1 MSVHTKNFDFA
12 AELEKTVVH
21 SLTTSFGLDFL
32 LFKDKQGGDV
42 DTIHNVRK
50 GIYATDNERLNY
62 DNREAYDSHAY
73 HSHKNYINKG
83 RIDKSLQ
90 QQGELHD
97 SYRNQTMAINEN
109 RQLDHTISASE
120 IHHDAGRV
128 LAGLSGTEL
137 ANQDSNLNSTHWY
150 VNNLKRDHSTEKFLN
165 EIAPSKLN
173 TLKQQ
178 IEKDKALLK
187 QLPENTPQQRDK
199 KRQIEAKLKA
209 DTDKA
214 EALNSVLENKSSMLA
229 ADKKARDSYNQ
240 QINYTYYTSSKFLKN
255 TAVNAGLS
263 GLKLGTRQAIGLV
276 LAEVWFE
283 LKESFPKILAN
294 NRSNFEIGTFIRDIK
309 ETVLN
314 IFERVKVRFKEILS
328 VFKEAGLSG
337 VLSSISSTLLNIFT
351 TTTKTAGKLIKEM
364 WVSLVSAAKLIFFNP
379 DKLSLGELTKNV
391 LKILAGGLSVVI
403 GSIINVELNAILTI
417 PFGSE
422 ISAFLSA
429 LVSGI
434 LMLGMSYFLEYSELM
449 QKVWNA
455 LDNFFKNKYDLA
467 LEEFKRLNK
476 KLDEFLLE
484 LAQIEFSLNV
494 IELQRFNDSLE
505 NTKDEYQR
513 SKLIATELKQ
523 RNIET
528 PFEFGNTDSMADWLN
543 SLR

>member
-1 MSVHTKNFDFA
+1 MSMHIKEFSFVT
-12 AELEKTVVH
+12 ELEKTVVH

-32 LFKDKQGGDV
+32 LFKDKKGGDV
-42 DTIHNVRK
+42 DTVHNARK
-50 GIYATDNERLNY
+50 GIYATDKERFNY
-62 DNREAYDSHAY
+62 DNRDAYDSHAY

-83 RIDKSLQ
+83 RADKYLQ
-90 QQGELHD
+90 QQGSLHD
-97 SYRNQTMAINEN
+97 SYRNQTMGRNEN

-150 VNNLKRDHSTEKFLN
+150 VNNLKRDHSVEKFVN
-165 EIAPSKLN
+165 EIAPQKLN
-173 TLKQQ
+173 TLNQQ
-178 IEKDKALLK
+178 IEKDKVLLK
-187 QLPENTPQQRDK
+187 QLPEGTPQQRDR
-199 KRQIEAKLKA
+199 KRQMEAKLVA
-209 DTDKA
+209 DKDKA
-214 EALNSVLENKSSMLA
+214 EALKKVLENKHSMLD
-229 ADKKARDSYNQ
+229 ADRKARESYNY

-255 TAVNAGLS
+255 TAFNAGLS

-283 LKESFPKILAN
+283 LKETFPRVLSNHRAGFEFGSFIG
-294 NRSNFEIGTFIRDIK
+294 EIKTS
-309 ETVLN
+309 LSN
-314 IFERVKVRFKEILS
+314 IFERVKQRFGEIVS

-337 VLSSISSTLLNIFT
+337 ILSSISSTLLNIFT
-351 TTTKTAGKLIKEM
+351 TTTKIAGKLIREM

-403 GSIINVELNAILTI
+403 GSIINIELNTVLTI

-434 LMLGMSYFLEYSELM
+434 LMIGFSYFLEYSELM
-449 QKVWNA
+449 KKVWNA
-455 LDNFFKNKYDLA
+455 LDGFFKNKYDLA
-467 LEEFKRLNK
+467 LEEFQKLNA
-476 KLDEFLLE
+476 KLDEFLIE
-484 LAQIEFSLNV
+484 LAQVEFNLNV
-494 IELQRFNDSLE
+494 SELRVFNDSLE
-505 NTKDEYQR
+505 NNKDEYQR
-513 SKLIATELKQ
+513 SKIISVELER
-523 RNIET
+523 RNIKT
-528 PFEFGNTDSMADWLN
+528 PFDFNDTDSMLDWLD